1 MAENSSGA
9 GLVLYRALDLLPDTT
24 FYGQSPNS
32 HMKTGEALDAVF
44 DTDRFNL
51 VQISVAWIRRTGVQ
65 AIAQRLE
72 QFLSHSPDNWV
83 NITFGCG
90 FGGTSS
96 EAIRELLEIGRRNVG
111 LLRLRAN
118 LQSNGTFHP
127 KIYFAQ
133 HTNTEKMVV
142 AIGSSN
148 LTGAALSGNNSEA
161 LLLLDTDDHGDRKPF
176 YEIEDYIDNCND
188 DSLQEVIEIRN
199 LQGVQEL
206 MKAGFLS
213 SEKKL
218 RNRAART
225 SNRSKRGRKRISA
238 LRAKLGL
245 PDLSGSTSGGS
256 GSGSG
261 GGSGGGSG
269 SGSGGGSGGGTGGSA
284 GFASA
289 TRLEM
294 LLQNDGGRIGSPYVK
309 IPTVASSF
317 FPATAPGPRAYDDCH
332 ISIEFVDRAGT
343 TFTPAPRRWWFRP
356 TGEWSLETGSEA
368 RRRLDWPDR
377 GIMVVTRLTGPSPA
391 YRIEVIQP
399 TDSSY
404 STRYSALDSTARKM
418 VTAFP

>member
-1 MAENSSGA
+1 MADNSSGA
-9 GLVLYRALDLLPDTT
+9 GLVLFRELDILPDTT

-213 SEKKL
+213 SEK
-218 RNRAART
+218 NYAIGQQEQA
-225 SNRSKRGRKRISA
+225 IV
-238 LRAKLGL
+238 AKE
-245 PDLSGSTSGGS
+245 GGS
-256 GSGSG
+256 VS
-261 GGSGGGSG
+261 
-269 SGSGGGSGGGTGGSA
+269 
-284 GFASA
+284 
-289 TRLEM
+289 RL
-294 LLQNDGGRIGSPYVK
+294 
-309 IPTVASSF
+309 
-317 FPATAPGPRAYDDCH
+317 
-332 ISIEFVDRAGT
+332 
-343 TFTPAPRRWWFRP
+343 
-356 TGEWSLETGSEA
+356 
-368 RRRLDWPDR
+368 
-377 GIMVVTRLTGPSPA
+377 
-391 YRIEVIQP
+391 
-399 TDSSY
+399 
-404 STRYSALDSTARKM
+404 
-418 VTAFP
+418 

>member
-1 MAENSSGA
+1 MADNSSGA
-9 GLVLYRALDLLPDTT
+9 RLVLFRELDILPDTT

-32 HMKTGEALDAVF
+32 PMKTGEALDAVF

-111 LLRLRAN
+111 HLRLRAN

-133 HTNTEKMVV
+133 HTNTHEMVV

-148 LTGAALSGNNSEA
+148 LTGAALTGNNSEA
-161 LLLLDTDDHGDRKPF
+161 LLLLDTDDQSGRTPF
-176 YEIEDYIDNCND
+176 FDIEDYIDNCND

-199 LQGVQEL
+199 LQGVKEL

-218 RNRAART
+218 RKRSARRR
-225 SNRSKRGRKRISA
+225 NLSKRGRKRISA

-245 PDLSGSTSGGS
+245 PDLSGSTSE
-256 GSGSG
+256 
-261 GGSGGGSG
+261 
-269 SGSGGGSGGGTGGSA
+269 GSGGGTGGGSGGPSGVSVGRA

-289 TRLEM
+289 TRIEM
-294 LLQNDGGRIGSPYVK
+294 LLAANDVTGGKGPYAIV
-309 IPTVASSF
+309 PLDAQTF
-317 FPATAPGPRAYDDCH
+317 FPSVAITSNVHADAYFD
-332 ISIEFVDRAGT
+332 IEFVGGRTG
-343 TFTPAPRRWWFRP
+343 TFTENCRFWYHAERH
-356 TGEWSLETGSEA
+356 EWRLNVRSRA
-368 RRRLDWPDR
+368 RNELTWAQDA
-377 GIMVVTRLTGPSPA
+377 ILVITRLTGSSPT
-391 YRIEVIQP
+391 YRINIIQP
-399 TDSSY
+399 TDASY
-404 STRYSALDSTARKM
+404 STRYSALDSSASKM